1 MQITTTGA
9 RGFVDWIKLRQ
20 PYLYRRVGRSLERIA
35 TQHLGDDATPPATW
49 SDTLKNLVTVAGQAL
64 LTKSQLD
71 SQQKILDLQ
80 LDRAKSGLPPL
91 DIDPQTFGIAGPQ
104 VTVGI
109 APDTKK
115 MLMIGGGLFIVAFL
129 LPKLLRG

>member
-1 MQITTTGA
+1 MQVTTTGA

-20 PYLYRRVGRSLERIA
+20 PYLYSRVRRSLERIA
-35 TQHLGDDATPPATW
+35 AQTLGDDATPASSW
-49 SDTLKNLVTVAGQAL
+49 SDTLKNLVTVAGQAF

-80 LDRAKSGLPPL
+80 LSRAKAGLAPL
-91 DIDPQTFGIAGPQ
+91 DIDPATFGIAGPQ
-104 VTVGI
+104 VTLGI
-109 APDTKK
+109 SSDTKK
-115 MLMIGGGLFIVAFL
+115 LLMMGGAVFAAVIL